1 MDRKKK
7 QLLVSTSESLE
18 KISRFLGI
26 NLSSYINRLYNLAL
40 LVILVIF
47 LSQDSWTINCLSDN
61 HCEQRFAVKFLIGL
75 TYSLKV
81 LLVLI
86 ILSTSLFH
94 PKQFVFP
101 RQETFVIDSILE
113 SYGARFTNNDI
124 FLAHLQDIVTAKIAL
139 LDTMKTLYDII
150 AYSNLFKDIPFTMF
164 NWYCRMCIL
173 ITNGLFSHHIY
184 DIYLRSRELNK
195 IAVQH
200 SRENLSVSYVDF
212 TTSSSLLFNKCNN
225 AVITKFRSIQYV
237 HHELYI
243 LATKINTN
251 FSLQLLTMSTLCLT
265 NIIFCLY
272 TIHHSIETN
281 IDIEIILGYV
291 HMTFFYALP
300 FLYVSYIC
308 QRSRNAFRQMAII
321 LHNAFLEYKSLRAEV
336 VHFSLQ
342 LFHENLTFTALG
354 LFEINIPLIC
364 SVAGAIIT
372 YSVMVIQ
379 LDTKFAIADNATTTT
394 ITAIT
399 TITTT
404 TTTTTTIYNHTK
416 NNSSLLLYN
425 LNDLKIL

>member
-243 LATKINTN
+243 LATK
-251 FSLQLLTMSTLCLT
+251 
-265 NIIFCLY
+265 
-272 TIHHSIETN
+272 
-281 IDIEIILGYV
+281 
-291 HMTFFYALP
+291 
-300 FLYVSYIC
+300 
-308 QRSRNAFRQMAII
+308 FRQMAII